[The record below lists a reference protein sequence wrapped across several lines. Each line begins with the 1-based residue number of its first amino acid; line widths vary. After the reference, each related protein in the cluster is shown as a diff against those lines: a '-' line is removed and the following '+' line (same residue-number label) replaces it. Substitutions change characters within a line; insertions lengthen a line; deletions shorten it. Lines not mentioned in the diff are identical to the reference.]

1 ANAPMSAMAIDVA
14 QGGAD
19 QTALVWRYDAWF
31 DKPVVKPGSETPTGS
46 EAAALVIQHR
56 RNGATIV
63 VDEGG
68 GFGGA
73 TIQRLKDNFIN
84 PVGFNGAKGTNKR
97 SQDRRLT
104 FANCRAASWWAFR
117 EALCPDQ
124 PGGSPI
130 CLPDDPVV
138 RADLCAPR
146 WRLGPH

>member
-1 ANAPMSAMAIDVA
+1 EELRRAYRDGKFEASLRDDEWQVIPSAWVMAAQERWLKTGGRPPANAPMSAMAIDVA

-104 FANCRAASWWAFR
+104 FAN
-117 EALCPDQ
+117 
-124 PGGSPI
+124 
-130 CLPDDPVV
+130 
-138 RADLCAPR
+138 
-146 WRLGPH
+146 